1 VRQRLDAASTS
12 ATSPV
17 LTVLEVAEF
26 LKVPASTVR
35 LKIRRGE
42 FSYQKIGKRF
52 LLKRSEVETHLD
64 KGWQRQGLRVAA

>member
-1 VRQRLDAASTS
+1 M
-12 ATSPV
+12 
-17 LTVLEVAEF
+17 TVLEVAEY
-26 LKVPASTVR
+26 LKTPASTIR

-64 KGWQRQGLRVAA
+64 KGWQRQGLRAAA

>member
-1 VRQRLDAASTS
+1 MTI
-12 ATSPV
+12 P
-17 LTVLEVAEF
+17 EVVEF
-26 LKVPASTVR
+26 LKVPASTIR

-64 KGWQRQGLRVAA
+64 KGWQRQGMRVAA